1 MRLNRLCLEVVV
13 QGLEEEAAFQKE
25 LEDTL
30 QEGECADCGAKA
42 PACVVQ
48 EQRGGA
54 EPMG

>member
-1 MRLNRLCLEVVV
+1 MRLNSLCLKVVV

-25 LEDTL
+25 LEDT
-30 QEGECADCGAKA
+30 GECADCGAKA
-42 PACVVQ
+42 PAYVVQ